1 MNAPVSSLSAS
12 SCFNSTVTAL
22 SQSTA
27 AISMSVVLFI
37 WMAPKK
43 SVALKPKGK
52 HTHNSKLLRGIP
64 L

>member
-27 AISMSVVLFI
+27 AISISVVLFI

-43 SVALKPKGK
+43 SVALKPEDK